1 MLLTP
6 DAYAQDHEI
15 LRLKDGTE
23 ITGTI
28 ERLPDGGVRI
38 TDINGDIFVFSA
50 DEISQIT
57 DPQKKAAQ
65 IKRDRAK
72 ANSGY
77 LGIVQTGIGCA
88 IQGGFHYTIG
98 MINGYKFNPWLY
110 LGLGVDLGT
119 TSMCNWDLS
128 NSYYQGFIVPIY
140 IHFRYLLL
148 GGRPY
153 NNVSPY
159 IAVNL
164 GVEPS
169 GDSILYTGCSAGIQ
183 IKNIKKGNLWIA
195 IDLPFY
201 PLAQLEYVTSLDI
214 CLKVG
219 WSF

>member
-6 DAYAQDHEI
+6 DAYAQDNEI

-28 ERLPDGGVRI
+28 ERLPDGSVRI
-38 TDINGDIFVFSA
+38 TNINGDIFIFSA

-57 DPQKKAAQ
+57 DPQKRAAQ

-77 LGIVQTGIGCA
+77 LGIVQTGIGCTTD
-88 IQGGFHYTIG
+88 GGFHYTIG

-119 TSMCNWDLS
+119 TSMYMDNDS
-128 NSYYQGFIVPIY
+128 SYQGFIIPIY

-159 IAVNL
+159 IAANL
-164 GVEPS
+164 GIDPS
-169 GDSILYTGCSAGIQ
+169 GGSVLYTGCSAGIQ

-195 IDLPFY
+195 IDFPVHLLSQSVY
-201 PLAQLEYVTSLDI
+201 TSFLDI